1 MFPSTANSFPG
12 NMHAILADHG
22 NIPEH
27 LTMTDPQL
35 IQTLASGSPA
45 VLMVFAIVMLWRQI
59 AQKDAESKL
68 RGDVRDQR
76 IATLENAHDKHA
88 DQYRDLAE
96 KVATVVGQ
104 TKDVMERVLEKLK

>member
-1 MFPSTANSFPG
+1 MSPLIANSLAG
-12 NMHAILADHG
+12 NHAMPPDA
-22 NIPEH
+22 
-27 LTMTDPQL
+27 QL
-35 IQTLASGSPA
+35 IQTIATSSPA

-59 AQKDAESKL
+59 AQKDAESKM
-68 RGDVRDQR
+68 RGDVRDAR
-76 IATLENAHDKHA
+76 IATLEQAHDKHA